1 MDCIFCKLANG
12 EIPTATLYED
22 DEFRVILDQGPATK
36 GHALI
41 LPKQHF
47 ANIYEIPDE
56 TAAKAMILGKKMA
69 TAMTKALHSDGFNL
83 VQNNGE
89 AAGQTVFH
97 FHMHLIPRY
106 EGDNAGIAAWKQG
119 TLEDAVKEQIIGF
132 TIVSCAISCSEK
144 RLAAARKRINDR
156 RTGAENNGQK

>member
-56 TAAKAMILGKKMA
+56 TAAKAMILGKK
-69 TAMTKALHSDGFNL
+69 
-83 VQNNGE
+83 NGNSHDE
-89 AAGQTVFH
+89 SASFRWLQS
-97 FHMHLIPRY
+97 
-106 EGDNAGIAAWKQG
+106 G
-119 TLEDAVKEQIIGF
+119 TEQW
-132 TIVSCAISCSEK
+132 
-144 RLAAARKRINDR
+144 
-156 RTGAENNGQK
+156 

>member
-1 MDCIFCKLANG
+1 M
-12 EIPTATLYED
+12 
-22 DEFRVILDQGPATK
+22 VILDQGPATK

-97 FHMHLIPRY
+97 FHMHIIPRY
-106 EGDNAGIAAWKQG
+106 KNDTVNVTWKQNEADASVI
-119 TLEDAVKEQIIGF
+119 EDIKSK
-132 TIVSCAISCSEK
+132 VSEYLK
-144 RLAAARKRINDR
+144 D
-156 RTGAENNGQK
+156 

>member
-47 ANIYEIPDE
+47 ANIYES
-56 TAAKAMILGKKMA
+56 ASFRWLQ
-69 TAMTKALHSDGFNL
+69 S
-83 VQNNGE
+83 
-89 AAGQTVFH
+89 
-97 FHMHLIPRY
+97 
-106 EGDNAGIAAWKQG
+106 G
-119 TLEDAVKEQIIGF
+119 TEQW
-132 TIVSCAISCSEK
+132 
-144 RLAAARKRINDR
+144 
-156 RTGAENNGQK
+156 

>member
-69 TAMTKALHSDGFNL
+69 TAMTKAHHSDGFNL
-83 VQNNGE
+83 VQNNGK

-119 TLEDAVKEQIIGF
+119 TLEDAVKEQIIESV
-132 TIVSCAISCSEK
+132 T
-144 RLAAARKRINDR
+144 
-156 RTGAENNGQK
+156 AELKA

>member
-22 DEFRVILDQGPATK
+22 DEIRVILDQGPATK

-56 TAAKAMILGKKMA
+56 TVAKAMILGKKMA

-97 FHMHLIPRY
+97 FHVHVIPRY
-106 EGDNAGIAAWKQG
+106 EGGPVIAGWEPGK
-119 TLEDAVKEQIIGF
+119 EDPEVLAE
-132 TIVSCAISCSEK
+132 TAEK
-144 RLAAARKRINDR
+144 IKDAL
-156 RTGAENNGQK
+156 

>member
-83 VQNNGE
+83 VQNNG
-89 AAGQTVFH
+89 
-97 FHMHLIPRY
+97 
-106 EGDNAGIAAWKQG
+106 DNAGIAAWKQG
-119 TLEDAVKEQIIGF
+119 TLEDAVKEQIIESV
-132 TIVSCAISCSEK
+132 T
-144 RLAAARKRINDR
+144 
-156 RTGAENNGQK
+156 AELKA

>member
-106 EGDNAGIAAWKQG
+106 LNAKN
-119 TLEDAVKEQIIGF
+119 
-132 TIVSCAISCSEK
+132 
-144 RLAAARKRINDR
+144 NDILNWSHE
-156 RTGAENNGQK
+156 TFSPEEMAEIRDSLKMES